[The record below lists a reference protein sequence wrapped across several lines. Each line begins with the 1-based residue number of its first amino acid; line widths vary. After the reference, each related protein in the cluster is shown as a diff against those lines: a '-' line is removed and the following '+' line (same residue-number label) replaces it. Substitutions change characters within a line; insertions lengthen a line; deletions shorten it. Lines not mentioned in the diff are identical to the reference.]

1 MRIYGFPVVEHR
13 APSLTPCLFPSK
25 SPSAPL
31 RSAAERLPHLL
42 RFSSGSE
49 VRGLAGLNT
58 EQRAY
63 HCLAGCKRPINI
75 GVWGWVTDCFT
86 QDWLAPVGKKIVKF
100 FLGKI
105 NIWQDLK
112 GILMTFK
119 TLLSVLSGSLM
130 GLSHSGGR
138 IPKPADSL
146 GSPNLSGKTIQST
159 ACFRPKCHFGL
170 EPHPCQISRRAWR
183 VCLLAKE
190 KLVVLARAGVNHSP
204 V

>member
-42 RFSSGSE
+42 RFSSASE

-63 HCLAGCKRPINI
+63 HCLAGCKIPVNI
-75 GVWGWVTDCFT
+75 GGWGWVTDCFT

-100 FLGKI
+100 SFGKI
-105 NIWQDLK
+105 NISQDLK

-119 TLLSVLSGSLM
+119 TLLSGFQGVLWVYLIRGEGSRSQLT
-130 GLSHSGGR
+130 HSAAPICLEKRYSQQHAFDQNVTLVSSRILVRSRDEHGGFVYSQKR
-138 IPKPADSL
+138 
-146 GSPNLSGKTIQST
+146 NL
-159 ACFRPKCHFGL
+159 L
-170 EPHPCQISRRAWR
+170 
-183 VCLLAKE
+183 CLRELA
-190 KLVVLARAGVNHSP
+190 
-204 V
+204 